1 MNITRKQF
9 CGALAGSTVVL
20 LLDACG
26 GGGYSAPAGGGMA
39 YSCGAS
45 GASIVGNH
53 NHVLVIPTADLDS
66 TVSKSYGMMGTAT
79 HDHQITFTAAQ
90 LLTLKMGGS
99 VTVVSG
105 PALAPATDGHTHS
118 VTALCA

>member
-1 MNITRKQF
+1 MDITRKQF
-9 CGALAGSTVVL
+9 CGALAGGTVVL

-26 GGGYSAPAGGGMA
+26 GGGYSAPAGVVAM
-39 YSCGAS
+39 SCGAS
-45 GASIVGNH
+45 GTAIAGNH
-53 NHVLVIPTADLDS
+53 GHLLVIATADLDS
-66 TVSKSYGMMGTAT
+66 MVDKTYSLTGAP

-105 PALAPATDGHTHS
+105 PASAPAMDAHTHS
-118 VTALCA
+118 VMASCA